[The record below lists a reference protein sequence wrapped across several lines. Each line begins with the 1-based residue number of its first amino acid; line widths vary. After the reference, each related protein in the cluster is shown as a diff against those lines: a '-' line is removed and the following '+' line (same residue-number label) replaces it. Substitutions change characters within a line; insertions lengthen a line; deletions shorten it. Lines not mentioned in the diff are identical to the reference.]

1 MSNRAFL
8 ATLALAAAPL
18 SGAGQGVAGRVEAVG
33 DGVARITYPV
43 RPDVEICDQGIR
55 MGDRR
60 LWWRSD
66 GWDRAGT
73 SCRTGTVEVE
83 LRVRRG
89 QVRDVEVLRR
99 RGDRHPDA
107 VDLGTVTAEEA
118 ARYLLDVARAG
129 MSGVEEAVF
138 PAVLA
143 DVDELWRDLL
153 SMAQDRDVGR
163 DVRRSALFWVG
174 QEAASAATEGLADV
188 AFDEDE
194 EQDVRDAA
202 VFALSQRPSD
212 EGVPILM
219 ELARTAREAKTRRTA
234 MFWLAQ
240 SEDDRVIA
248 FFEEIL
254 VGRRGG

>member
-1 MSNRAFL
+1 MSARARL
-8 ATLALAAAPL
+8 AALALAVCPL
-18 SGAGQGVAGRVEAVG
+18 GTAGQGVGPRVAAVG

-60 LWWRSD
+60 LWWRSH
-66 GWDRAGT
+66 GWDPAAT

-83 LRVRRG
+83 LRVRG
-89 QVRDVEVLRR
+89 GEVRDVEVLRR
-99 RGDRHPDA
+99 RDDRHPDA
-107 VDLGTVTAEEA
+107 SDLGTVPAEEA
-118 ARYLLDVARAG
+118 ARYLLDLARGGTAG
-129 MSGVEEAVF
+129 AEDAVF
-138 PAVLA
+138 PAVIA
-143 DVDELWRDLL
+143 DVDEVWRDLL
-153 SMAQDRDVGR
+153 SMARDPEVR
-163 DVRRSALFWVG
+163 RNVRRSALFWVG

-188 AFDEDE
+188 ALDDDEDQE
-194 EQDVRDAA
+194 VRDAA
-202 VFALSQRPSD
+202 VFALSQRPSE

-240 SEDDRVIA
+240 SDDDRVIR

-254 VGRRGG
+254 LGRRGG

>member
-1 MSNRAFL
+1 MSVRAVL
-8 ATLALAAAPL
+8 GALALAALPA
-18 SGAGQGVAGRVEAVG
+18 GAAGQGVAERVAAMD

-66 GWDRAGT
+66 GWDRVGT
-73 SCRTGTVEVE
+73 SCRTGTVEVQ

-89 QVRDVEVLRR
+89 EVRDIEVLRR
-99 RGDRHPDA
+99 PGDRHPDA
-107 VDLGTVTAEEA
+107 TDLGVVTAEEA
-118 ARYLLDVARAG
+118 AGYLLGVARGGTAG
-129 MSGVEEAVF
+129 AEEAVL
-138 PAVLA
+138 PAVIA

-153 SMAQDRDVGR
+153 SMARDPGVGR
-163 DVRRSALFWVG
+163 NVRRNALFWVG

-188 AFDEDE
+188 VLDEDE
-194 EQDVRDAA
+194 DQDVRDAA

-240 SEDDRVIA
+240 ADDDRVIA

-254 VGRRGG
+254 LGRSEG